1 MISSLQSA
9 LFLLP
14 LLPSLGAGEPQS
26 GVNIPVS
33 DEEIF
38 PLVRDLV
45 RAVDPRGVGIIHHSC
60 TVTESRLH
68 LAKYSGL
75 LPALRPPTLSEI
87 SHFM

>member
-1 MISSLQSA
+1 MILNIFIVAPWLRGSNSDILQSA
-9 LFLLP
+9 LFVLP

-45 RAVDPRGVGIIHHSC
+45 RTVDTRGVGVIHHSC
-60 TVTESRLH
+60 TGQMTE
-68 LAKYSGL
+68 
-75 LPALRPPTLSEI
+75 
-87 SHFM
+87 